1 MALWHTLFYLL
12 LGFLS
17 GSVPWSW
24 LLGRLKGVDIQR
36 EGSGNTGATN
46 LMRVCGTGYGIAG
59 LFLDAV
65 KGALPVLVAANG
77 LLSIPP
83 ASDLI
88 VALVAICA
96 VLGHVFT
103 PWLGFMGGKG
113 VATALGAL
121 LVLSPLAVATG
132 VGVFV
137 LTLLLTRYVSLG
149 SICAAVSMIPAVF
162 LFDPGKVPV
171 QVVMSLVAVL
181 IILRHRSNISRLLRG
196 EENRFDLHRRQVSD

>member
-1 MALWHTLFYLL
+1 MMLWPVLFYLL

-24 LLGRLKGVDIQR
+24 LLGRLKGVDIQS
-36 EGSGNTGATN
+36 EGSGNAGATN

-77 LLSIPP
+77 LLNIPP
-83 ASDLI
+83 ASDPV

-103 PWLGFMGGKG
+103 PWLGFVGGKG
-113 VATALGAL
+113 VATTLGAL
-121 LVLSPLAVATG
+121 LVLSPLSVATG

-149 SICAAVSMIPAVF
+149 SICAAVCMIPAVF

-171 QVVMSLVAVL
+171 QVVMSLVAIL
-181 IILRHRSNISRLLRG
+181 IILRHRPNIRRLLQG
-196 EENRFDLHRRQVSD
+196 EENRFSFHRKQVSD

>member
-1 MALWHTLFYLL
+1 MTLWHALFYLL

-24 LLGRLKGVDIQR
+24 LLGRLKGVDIQS
-36 EGSGNTGATN
+36 EGSGNAGATN
-46 LMRVCGTGYGIAG
+46 LMRVCGTVYGIAG
-59 LFLDAV
+59 LLLDAV
-65 KGALPVLVAANG
+65 KGAIPVLVAANG
-77 LLSIPP
+77 LLNIPP

-88 VALVAICA
+88 VAMVAICA

-113 VATALGAL
+113 VATTLGAL

-137 LTLLLTRYVSLG
+137 LILLLTRYVSLG

-162 LFDPGKVPV
+162 LFDPGNVPV
-171 QVVMSLVAVL
+171 QAVMSLVAVL
-181 IILRHRSNISRLLRG
+181 IILRHRPNIRRLLRG
-196 EENRFDLHRRQVSD
+196 EESRFSLHRRQVSD